1 MNIKEILAKL
11 TIEELRQ
18 IKENPYIIDE
28 LIYEKQMDEQRKML
42 VSLND
47 PYGFAEGLSVGE
59 QIDLRR

>member
-1 MNIKEILAKL
+1 MNVKEKL
-11 TIEELRQ
+11 DRLTLEELIQ
-18 IKENPYIIDE
+18 IKEYPYIIDE
-28 LIYEKQMDEQRKML
+28 LIYEKQIDEQRKMF